1 MRNPVYVL
9 NTLSKNT
16 IKENYKFK
24 RLYRNLYNPEFY
36 YKGYQEIYANPGNMT
51 RGTINKTVDGFS
63 KNRVSKIINNIKN
76 GNYKPTPVK
85 RVYIDK
91 KGSKKKRPLGVP
103 TFDDKLVQ
111 LVIKYILEAI
121 YEPNFSENSHGFRK
135 NRGC

>member
-1 MRNPVYVL
+1 MAKEGSQLVHDDNKQEGSEMLMRNPVYVL

-63 KNRVSKIINNIKN
+63 KIEYLKSSTTLKMVTINLLLLSE
-76 GNYKPTPVK
+76 
-85 RVYIDK
+85 YILIK
-91 KGSKKKRPLGVP
+91 KGV
-103 TFDDKLVQ
+103 
-111 LVIKYILEAI
+111 
-121 YEPNFSENSHGFRK
+121 RK
-135 NRGC
+135 NVLLGYRHLTINLSN